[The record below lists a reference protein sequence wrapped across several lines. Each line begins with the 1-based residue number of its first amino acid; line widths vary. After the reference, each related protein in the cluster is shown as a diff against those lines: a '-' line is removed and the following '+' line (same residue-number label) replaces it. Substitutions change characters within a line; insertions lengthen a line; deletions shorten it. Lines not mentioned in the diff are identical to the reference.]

1 MFRKTLTLCFV
12 GSLICSLPVRAQDPQ
27 PGGAPEEQKNGDS
40 PAQNRFWQTT
50 LPGGSFMVPLDRIV
64 SVSRAKYVLDG
75 TLIVDE
81 VTVDTAG
88 QALARFYFI
97 TPVSEKLPGNTAAEV
112 TERAKELVGQAAEKT
127 ETGVQD
133 MVVKKYPDT
142 THAKCI
148 EFRILSEKDLTGIYT
163 SVRTAW
169 ETGRGRHFKA
179 K

>member
-1 MFRKTLTLCFV
+1 MLCFV
-12 GSLICSLPVRAQDPQ
+12 GSLICSLPVRAQEP
-27 PGGAPEEQKNGDS
+27 PAEGNPEEQKNGDS
-40 PAQNRFWQTT
+40 PSQNRFWQTT

-88 QALARFYFI
+88 QALGRFYFI
-97 TPVSEKLPGNTAAEV
+97 TPISSTLPGNGAAEA
-112 TERAKELVGQAAEKT
+112 TGRAKELVDQSAEKVGV
-127 ETGVQD
+127 GVQD

-148 EFRILSEKDLTGIYT
+148 EFRILSEKDLTGIYN

>member
-1 MFRKTLTLCFV
+1 MLCFV
-12 GSLICSLPVRAQDPQ
+12 GSLICSLPIHAQEPPQ
-27 PGGAPEEQKNGDS
+27 EGSAEDQKNGDS

-64 SVSRAKYVLDG
+64 SVSRAKYILDS

-97 TPVSEKLPGNTAAEV
+97 SPITDTLPGNTVAGA
-112 TERAKELVGQAAEKT
+112 TAKARELVDKTAEKAGI
-127 ETGVQD
+127 GVQD

-148 EFRILSEKDLTGIYT
+148 EYRILSEKDLTGLYN

>member
-1 MFRKTLTLCFV
+1 MLRKTLMLCFV
-12 GSLICSLPVRAQDPQ
+12 GSLVCSLPVRAQEP
-27 PGGAPEEQKNGDS
+27 APEGSAEEQKNGDS

-50 LPGGSFMVPLDRIV
+50 LTDGSFMVPLDRIV

-81 VTVDTAG
+81 VTVDTVG

-97 TPVSEKLPGNTAAEV
+97 SPISDSLPGNTAADV
-112 TERAKELVGQAAEKT
+112 TARSKELVDKSAERAGV
-127 ETGVQD
+127 GVQD

-142 THAKCI
+142 THAKSI
-148 EFRILSEKDLTGIYT
+148 EFRILSEKDLTGLYN
-163 SVRTAW
+163 SVRNAW
-169 ETGRGRHFKA
+169 ESGRGRHFKA

>member
-1 MFRKTLTLCFV
+1 MLCFA
-12 GSLICSLPVRAQDPQ
+12 GSLICSLPIQAQEP
-27 PGGAPEEQKNGDS
+27 APEGNAEEQKNGDS

-64 SVSRAKYVLDG
+64 SVSRAKYVLEG

-97 TPVSEKLPGNTAAEV
+97 SPISENLPGNTTAEA
-112 TERAKELVGQAAEKT
+112 TSRAKELVDKSAEKVGL
-127 ETGVQD
+127 GVQD

-142 THAKCI
+142 THAKAI
-148 EFRILSEKDLTGIYT
+148 EYRILSEKDLTGLYN
-163 SVRTAW
+163 SVRNAW

>member
-1 MFRKTLTLCFV
+1 MFRKTLMLCFV
-12 GSLICSLPVRAQDPQ
+12 GSLICSLPVEAQEP
-27 PGGAPEEQKNGDS
+27 PPEGNPEEQKNGDS

-64 SVSRAKYVLDG
+64 SVSRAKYVLDSS
-75 TLIVDE
+75 LIVDE

-97 TPVSEKLPGNTAAEV
+97 APISTALPGNTAADL
-112 TERAKELVGQAAEKT
+112 TERAKELVDKSAEKAGIT
-127 ETGVQD
+127 VQD

-142 THAKCI
+142 THAKSI
-148 EFRILSEKDLTGIYT
+148 EFRILSEKDLNGLYN
-163 SVRTAW
+163 SVRNAW